1 VLGGLLS
8 LLAAAA
14 FAFNSVA
21 SRRAVLTG
29 TVAQGMAITVPL
41 GVPMFALAAAA
52 AGYLGAVT
60 EFSGRSLLLLSLAGM
75 LHFVWGRYC
84 NYRATKAMGANL
96 TGNLQ
101 QFDLV
106 LSLALAIWLL
116 GETLTPLKVVGI
128 ILVVIGASMRPGKP
142 ASPSSTELPA
152 DASAEPADAVLAAAD
167 PPKPA
172 AFTPNYAEGYLF
184 GVLTMTGYAVSPIL
198 IRTALENTNIG
209 TSLAAGLVSYLAATV
224 LISLFVFWPGH
235 VRHVLAV
242 DRETVKWFTASGVT
256 VCISQMFRY
265 MALSVAPVTV
275 VQPIQRLASL
285 FRILFSW
292 ILNREHEVFGGAIIV
307 GALLS
312 IVGALALSV
321 STEIVLS
328 AVPLPDWLVALARWQ
343 WP

>member
-8 LLAAAA
+8 LISAAA
-14 FAFNSVA
+14 FAFNAVA

-41 GVPMFALAAAA
+41 GVPMFMVVAAA

-60 EFSGRSLLLLSLAGM
+60 EFSGRSIVLLSLAGM

-106 LSLALAIWLL
+106 VSLALAIWIL
-116 GETLTPLKVVGI
+116 GETLTPIKVVGI
-128 ILVVIGASMRPGKP
+128 ILVVIGAAMRPGN
-142 ASPSSTELPA
+142 PSKSGNTALPL
-152 DASAEPADAVLAAAD
+152 DVGVEPAAALSSAAG
-167 PPKPA
+167 PKKIV
-172 AFTPNYAEGYLF
+172 FTPNYVEGYLF
-184 GVLTMTGYAVSPIL
+184 GFLTMTGYAVSPIL
-198 IRTALENTNIG
+198 IRTALEHSTIG
-209 TSLAAGLVSYLAATV
+209 TSLAAGLVSYMAATV
-224 LISLFVFWPGH
+224 LISLIMLWPGQIKH
-235 VRHVLAV
+235 VRAV
-242 DRETVKWFTASGVT
+242 DRVTLKWFTASGVL

-275 VQPIQRLASL
+275 VQPIQRLSSL

-292 ILNREHEVFGGAIIV
+292 ILNREHEIFGGQIILGAI
-307 GALLS
+307 LS
-312 IVGALALSV
+312 IIGAVALSI
-321 STEIVLS
+321 STDIVLS
-328 AVPLPDWLVALARWQ
+328 LVPLPDWLVAIARWQ